1 MTKEKYCKIA
11 SRRAKRSDVCKN
23 VLKAFIIGGCV
34 CLIAHCF
41 FKLYGN
47 LGLSEENSRLLST
60 ISMIFI
66 AGLLTGLGVFD
77 KIAKH
82 GGGGTLVPITGFSNA
97 VSSPA
102 IESKSEGFI
111 NGIGAKMFV
120 IAGPVIVY
128 GLTASVIYGI
138 IYYFLSCKKDVG

>member
-11 SRRAKRSDVCKN
+11 SRRAKRSDACKN
-23 VLKAFIIGGCV
+23 VIKAFFIGGCV
-34 CLIAHCF
+34 CLVAHGF
-41 FKLYGN
+41 LKLYSY
-47 LGLSEENSRLLST
+47 LGLNEENARLLST
-60 ISMIFI
+60 VSMIFI

-77 KIAKH
+77 NIAKH

-111 NGIGAKMFV
+111 NGVGAKMFV

-128 GLTASVIYGI
+128 GLVASVIYGI
-138 IYYFLSCKKDVG
+138 VYYFFIFKHG